1 MNRMKR
7 FILKK
12 SRGCEKMK
20 PIDLELDKMFFEAE
34 AYVVL
39 GRTPHFWQDGK
50 CFVDF
55 FTFVEEMKK
64 MMERDAIIKFLI
76 YLNLNKPK
84 DWEIEEVK

>member
-1 MNRMKR
+1 
-7 FILKK
+7 
-12 SRGCEKMK
+12 MK
-20 PIDLELDKMFFEAE
+20 PIDLELDKMLFEAE

-64 MMERDAIIKFLI
+64 MMERDAIVKFVSH
-76 YLNLNKPK
+76 LNNNKPK
-84 DWEIEEVK
+84 DWVIEEVK